1 MGCYMQF
8 RLTLDPRHYALETPS
23 RWVEAIAPGV
33 FKLSNFYNVILSTPT
48 IPLPQGRPRLRSYDA
63 LAAEILT
70 SDGWMEVS
78 PDAIPGKSVSSRQ
91 VRLLNIMRSRGVQ
104 IQTTRR
110 SDKLYVRLIPK
121 EVS

>member
-1 MGCYMQF
+1 MI
-8 RLTLDPRHYALETPS
+8 L
-23 RWVEAIAPGV
+23 AI
-33 FKLSNFYNVILSTPT
+33 PT

-70 SDGWMEVS
+70 SDGWMEV
-78 PDAIPGKSVSSRQ
+78 PQDAIPGKSVSSRQ

-110 SDKLYVRLIPK
+110 SDKLHVRLIPK
-121 EVS
+121 EV